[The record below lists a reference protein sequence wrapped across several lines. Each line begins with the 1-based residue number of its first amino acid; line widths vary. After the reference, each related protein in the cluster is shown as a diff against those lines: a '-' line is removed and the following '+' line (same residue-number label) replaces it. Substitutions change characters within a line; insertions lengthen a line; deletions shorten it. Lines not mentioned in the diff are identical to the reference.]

1 MESVKPK
8 AFFQL
13 CEERELSKNPVLTF
27 LPPSQIGSIRSI
39 EAAVMVALIRLID
52 ARLILEIGTYKG
64 FTTSILAMNSHPDAV
79 IYSVDL
85 PRESFHYVTFNI
97 NEVLVDG
104 NTNDKFLIEEQFRD
118 EEVYCKLLDPE
129 YYRKIRLLK
138 VDSTK
143 LDFGKILD
151 STEFFDLIFI
161 DGGHDYKT
169 ALSDSSKALST
180 KGKQTVI
187 LWHDYDS
194 SLHTEVSRVIEDLS
208 AQYPIY
214 AIAGTSFAIF
224 LPEYLCNLLKN
235 SSSGGAKDQRRT

>member
-1 MESVKPK
+1 MESFKPK

-13 CEERELSKNPVLTF
+13 CEDHELNKNPVLTF

-39 EAAVMVALIRLID
+39 EAAVIVALLRLID

-85 PRESFHYVTFNI
+85 PRESFSSITLNV

-104 NTNDKFLIEEQFRD
+104 NTNDRFLIEEQFRD
-118 EEVYCKLLDPE
+118 EEVYCKLLDSE

-151 STEFFDLIFI
+151 STQFFDLIFI

-180 KGKQTVI
+180 KGNQTVI

-194 SLHTEVSRVIEDLS
+194 SLHTEVSRVIEDFS
-208 AQYPIY
+208 ALYPIY
-214 AIAGTSFAIF
+214 SIAGTSFAVF
-224 LPEYLCNLLKN
+224 LPDYLYTLVKN
-235 SSSGGAKDQRRT
+235 SSSDETKGNGRT